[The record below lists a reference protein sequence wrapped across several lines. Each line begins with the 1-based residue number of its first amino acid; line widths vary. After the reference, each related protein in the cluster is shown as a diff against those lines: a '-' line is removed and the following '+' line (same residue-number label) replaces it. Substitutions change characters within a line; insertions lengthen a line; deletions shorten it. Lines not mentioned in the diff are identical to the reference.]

1 MYEGGTATPLSFDS
15 IGWSWSESALPCA
28 VCNPEGQTDP
38 SHSREGSLTTD
49 IRKMLNKNVIT
60 TADSLGVSVFP
71 VVTQIRYDMMI
82 SACNIFL
89 IF

>member
-1 MYEGGTATPLSFDS
+1 MKRALLPLLVLTVLVGPD
-15 IGWSWSESALPCA
+15 SALPCA

-60 TADSLGVSVFP
+60 TADSLEV
-71 VVTQIRYDMMI
+71 
-82 SACNIFL
+82 
-89 IF
+89 